1 MKSLQIAAAL
11 LIPASLCL
19 MQPAAAASAAAI
31 PMLNFDCPNDIQVHT
46 DEGGPVYING
56 KEAKIKQSDDKYIEA
71 KGDGV
76 TVSISLNDDGSA
88 TVSYTGPKGANG
100 VCEAA
105 EGD

>member
-1 MKSLQIAAAL
+1 MKPL
-11 LIPASLCL
+11 LIAPLLLIAV
-19 MQPAAAASAAAI
+19 QPAVAAI
-31 PMLNFDCPNDIQVHT
+31 PMLNYDCPNDVQVHT
-46 DEGGPVYING
+46 DEGGPIYING
-56 KEAKIKQSDDKYIEA
+56 KEAKVKQKNDKYLEA

-100 VCEAA
+100 ICQPA

>member
-1 MKSLQIAAAL
+1 MKSLTTAAAL
-11 LIPASLCL
+11 LIFTSLVV
-19 MQPAAAASAAAI
+19 MQPAAAAI
-31 PMLNFDCPNDIQVHT
+31 PMLNYDCPNDIQVHT

-56 KEAKIKQSDDKYIEA
+56 KEAKIKQSNDKYIEA

-76 TVSISLNDDGSA
+76 TVSISLNDDGTA

-100 VCEAA
+100 VCEPA

>member
-1 MKSLQIAAAL
+1 MKSLLIAVPL
-11 LIPASLCL
+11 LIVV
-19 MQPAAAASAAAI
+19 QPAIAAI
-31 PMLNFDCPNDIQVHT
+31 PMLNYDCPNDIQVHT

-56 KEAKIKQSDDKYIEA
+56 KQARIKQSNDKYIEA
-71 KGDGV
+71 KGEGV

-100 VCEAA
+100 ICQPA